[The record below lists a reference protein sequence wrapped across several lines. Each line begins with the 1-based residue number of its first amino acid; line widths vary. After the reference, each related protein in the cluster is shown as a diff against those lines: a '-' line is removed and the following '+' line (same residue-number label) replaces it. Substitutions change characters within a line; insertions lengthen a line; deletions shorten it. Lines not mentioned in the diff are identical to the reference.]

1 MDRRFLTGT
10 VLPSAGVKFRQAP
23 RGFDEAGVHTNIQRH
38 HPYTFTIL
46 GFCTLRRFVFYLSI
60 ERDSILTMSED
71 ERLQEYYSEFQ
82 SLLAQRHATSD
93 DDSATATWLQQAQSL
108 LQQLSVEARSLSGD
122 DRMEWMERV
131 KLGKSQLQAV
141 KVEMDRA
148 KLGVHNN
155 GRVTNGD
162 AARQLQSN
170 EDSLMRQNA
179 TLEQARRTIQETE
192 EVGAEISSELHKNRN
207 TIESSHRNVREL
219 GSLTGRANELLKSL
233 SKKKWF

>member
-23 RGFDEAGVHTNIQRH
+23 RGFDEAGVHTNIQRFH
-38 HPYTFTIL
+38 DIL

-93 DDSATATWLQQAQSL
+93 DDSATTTWLQQAQSL

-148 KLGVHNN
+148 KLGVTKN
-155 GRVTNGD
+155 GSADGGAT
-162 AARQLQSN
+162 RQLQSN